1 LRGSNVPSGAIRV
14 ASGPSLGENLAT
26 VKTSDT
32 LNRDL
37 LDATSSRHDAAPGAP
52 HAATASD
59 GSVLVVDDSRFVRAS
74 LVRGLAGRFRIQQA
88 ESGERAWELLL
99 LDGSIAAILSDL
111 SMPGIDGFE
120 LLRRVRASMLERVRE
135 LPFAMLSG
143 SDDAAQRDRA
153 LALGA
158 DRFVVKG
165 VGVGELADWLAERL
179 RSDRDL
185 AERAR
190 AETAASGDS
199 HLDPPAPVTAGP
211 TAAPPAKSLAA
222 PAKPAPAAAV
232 ALSVVAPSDVP
243 ALVWAP
249 VAAAPAA
256 TKVEAA
262 ARVNSAATVRAE
274 SPAPAAPAEP
284 PAPPAVTRLVPDS
297 LPRWFAAASV
307 AAGRAGASPEA
318 SPSLIRMHSP
328 GLGDMPARLRRGV
341 RAADAL
347 FVESVDTAWL
357 CVPASAATA
366 LRLAMRFGLLAA
378 GRQAAAS
385 GMAAARV
392 SMCLHPVDP
401 PRPGEALA
409 ALLAAAPEPAA
420 AGGLTVRAFAG
431 AWGPAWQCTLPWPAV
446 RLLAT

>member
-1 LRGSNVPSGAIRV
+1 M
-14 ASGPSLGENLAT
+14 
-26 VKTSDT
+26 
-32 LNRDL
+32 
-37 LDATSSRHDAAPGAP
+37 
-52 HAATASD
+52 
-59 GSVLVVDDSRFVRAS
+59 
-74 LVRGLAGRFRIQQA
+74 RGLAGRFRVQQA

-165 VGVGELADWLAERL
+165 DGVGELGDWLEARL
-179 RSDRDL
+179 RSGRDL

-190 AETAASGDS
+190 AETAASGAPN
-199 HLDPPAPVTAGP
+199 LDPPVPMPVPVAVEP
-211 TAAPPAKSLAA
+211 LAA
-222 PAKPAPAAAV
+222 PRVARDQAKPAELAALSAPASSDAAV
-232 ALSVVAPSDVP
+232 AAS
-243 ALVWAP
+243 AP
-249 VAAAPAA
+249 V
-256 TKVEAA
+256 
-262 ARVNSAATVRAE
+262 
-274 SPAPAAPAEP
+274 
-284 PAPPAVTRLVPDS
+284 VTRLVPDP
-297 LPRWFAAASV
+297 LPRWFAAAAA
-307 AAGRAGASPEA
+307 AAGRAGASAEA
-318 SPSLIRMHSP
+318 APALIRMSSP
-328 GLGDMPARLRRGV
+328 GLDDLPARLRRGV

-366 LRLAMRFGLLAA
+366 LRLALRFGLLAA
-378 GRQAAAS
+378 GRQAGAS
-385 GMAAARV
+385 GTAAARV

-401 PRPGEALA
+401 LRSGDALA
-409 ALLAAAPEPAA
+409 ALLASPPEPAA

-431 AWGPAWQCTLPWPAV
+431 AWGPSWQCTLPWPAV
-446 RLLAT
+446 RLLAH

>member
-14 ASGPSLGENLAT
+14 ASGPSLGENPGT

-52 HAATASD
+52 QAATASS

-165 VGVGELADWLAERL
+165 DGVGELGDWLEERL

-185 AERAR
+185 AERTQ
-190 AETAASGDS
+190 AETAASGAPN
-199 HLDPPAPVTAGP
+199 LDPPVPVAVEP
-211 TAAPPAKSLAA
+211 LAA
-222 PAKPAPAAAV
+222 PLVAQDQAEPAVLAALPGPASSDAAV
-232 ALSVVAPSDVP
+232 AA
-243 ALVWAP
+243 
-249 VAAAPAA
+249 
-256 TKVEAA
+256 
-262 ARVNSAATVRAE
+262 SA
-274 SPAPAAPAEP
+274 
-284 PAPPAVTRLVPDS
+284 PAVTRLVPDP
-297 LPRWFAAASV
+297 LPRWFAAAAA
-307 AAGRAGASPEA
+307 AAGRAGTAAEA
-318 SPSLIRMHSP
+318 TPALIRMFSP
-328 GLGDMPARLRRGV
+328 GLDDLPARLRRGV

-366 LRLAMRFGLLAA
+366 LRLALRFGLLAA

-385 GMAAARV
+385 GTAAARV

-401 PRPGEALA
+401 QRSGDALA
-409 ALLAAAPEPAA
+409 ALLASPPELAA

-446 RLLAT
+446 RMLAN

>member
-1 LRGSNVPSGAIRV
+1 
-14 ASGPSLGENLAT
+14 
-26 VKTSDT
+26 
-32 LNRDL
+32 
-37 LDATSSRHDAAPGAP
+37 LDATSSRHDAARGAQHP
-52 HAATASD
+52 ATTSC

-74 LVRGLAGRFRIQQA
+74 LVRGLAGRFDIQQA

-143 SDDAAQRDRA
+143 SDDAAQRNRA

-165 VGVGELADWLAERL
+165 DGVGELGDWLAERL

-190 AETAASGDS
+190 AETATSGDS
-199 HLDPPAPVTAGP
+199 PLDPPAPVTEG
-211 TAAPPAKSLAA
+211 PPAVPPEGLAQ
-222 PAKPAPAAAV
+222 PAPAAAG
-232 ALSVVAPSDVP
+232 ALSVAASSNVPSNVSSAVP
-243 ALVWAP
+243 AAVAAP
-249 VAAAPAA
+249 VAAAPA
-256 TKVEAA
+256 TTTVESA
-262 ARVNSAATVRAE
+262 ARITDAATVSLE
-274 SPAPAAPAEP
+274 PPAPAAPP
-284 PAPPAVTRLVPDS
+284 VVTRLVPDP
-297 LPRWFAAASV
+297 LPRWFAAAAAA
-307 AAGRAGASPEA
+307 AAGRAGASAEA
-318 SPSLIRMHSP
+318 PPSLIRMHSP
-328 GLGDMPARLRRGV
+328 GLDDLPARLRRGV

-357 CVPASAATA
+357 CVPASVATA
-366 LRLAMRFGLLAA
+366 LRLALRFGLLAA

-385 GMAAARV
+385 GMATARV

-401 PRPGEALA
+401 LRPGDALA
-409 ALLAAAPEPAA
+409 ALLASAPEPAA
-420 AGGLTVRAFAG
+420 AGGLTVRTFAG
-431 AWGPAWQCTLPWPAV
+431 ARGSAWQCTLPWPAV